1 MAHLKLMKMSDLR
14 KVTREEFRELENYK
28 NKVDLSKSSENIYAF
43 AETSHEALDR
53 VNTRIKE
60 VMGDRKVRKDCN
72 VVGSWVVSLP
82 KELEGLKPEEKQL
95 FFEDTLEFLGDRYGL
110 ENIGFAV
117 IHTDETNWHMH
128 CGIVP
133 VCKSRKNGKE
143 TVSSASLFTRK
154 DLSTFHDDYD
164 EFIYTRYGQ
173 RGLVHNGR
181 TKGDYTLDEL
191 NERDRRE
198 RELVERERELIE
210 REQAFQQLT
219 ARVKD
224 KYMNIV
230 DVAEKLDEL
239 VADTPDFYAPREQ
252 AMVKFMERKG
262 IYLEFEQQIRRRREV
277 ADRVQGVVNN
287 GFDGIEY

>member
-1 MAHLKLMKMSDLR
+1 
-14 KVTREEFRELENYK
+14 
-28 NKVDLSKSSENIYAF
+28 
-43 AETSHEALDR
+43 
-53 VNTRIKE
+53 
-60 VMGDRKVRKDCN
+60 
-72 VVGSWVVSLP
+72 
-82 KELEGLKPEEKQL
+82 
-95 FFEDTLEFLGDRYGL
+95 
-110 ENIGFAV
+110 
-117 IHTDETNWHMH
+117 MH

-198 RELVERERELIE
+198 RELIERER
-210 REQAFQQLT
+210 QFQQLT
-219 ARVKD
+219 ASVKN
-224 KYMNIV
+224 KYMDIL
-230 DVAEKLDEL
+230 DVAEKLEEL

-262 IYLEFEQQIRRRREV
+262 IYSEFEQQIRRRREV
-277 ADRVQGVVNN
+277 ADRVQGVVHD